1 MEYFGKGIYTV
12 STASRILKMNPQ
24 KVRRWINGYTYQKNL
39 EQYVSKPLVQS
50 DFKYDQNDVIISFL
64 DLAELLF
71 INTFIQYGVNIRKI
85 RQAALFASKI
95 LNTSHPFA
103 IKKIYTDGKTIFARI
118 AKEENDTSL
127 IDLINKQFQLDKI
140 VEPLLFECIDF
151 NKYDQAEKWWP
162 MGKGENIVLDPSRNF
177 GQPILNSYNIRTELI
192 FDLYKSNHSID
203 EIREWYEIDNDSIRS
218 AINFEKSFVA

>member
-1 MEYFGKGIYTV
+1 MNYFGKGIYTV
-12 STASRILKMNPQ
+12 STASKILKINPQ
-24 KVRRWINGYTYQKNL
+24 KIRRWINGYTYQKNM
-39 EQYVSKPLVQS
+39 EQHSSKPLVKT

-64 DLAELLF
+64 DLLELLF

-85 RQAALFASKI
+85 RQAVLFASKT

-103 IKKIYTDGKTIFARI
+103 IKKIYTDGKSIFARM

-127 IDLINKQFQLDKI
+127 INLINRQFQLDKI
-140 VEPLLFECIDF
+140 VEPTLFECIDF

-162 MGKGENIVLDPSRNF
+162 MGKGKNIVLDPARNF

-192 FDLYKSNHSID
+192 FDLYKSNHSIE
-203 EIREWYEIDNDSIRS
+203 EIREWYEVDNDSIRS
-218 AINFEKSFVA
+218 AIDFEKGFVA

>member
-12 STASRILKMNPQ
+12 STASKILKINPQ
-24 KVRRWINGYTYQKNL
+24 KIRRWIHGYTVHTDAEHYTGRPM
-39 EQYVSKPLVQS
+39 VRA
-50 DFKYDQNDVIISFL
+50 DFKYDRDDIIISFL

-71 INTFIQYGVNIRKI
+71 INTFIQYGVSIQKI
-85 RQAALFASKI
+85 RQAALFASQM

-103 IKKIYTDGKTIFARI
+103 IKKIYTDGRSIFARM

-127 IDLINKQFQLDKI
+127 IDLINKQFQFDKI

-151 NKYDQAEKWWP
+151 DKYDQAEKWWP
-162 MGKGENIVLDPSRNF
+162 MGKAKNIVLDPSRNF
-177 GQPILNSYNIRTELI
+177 GQPILNNYNIRTELI
-192 FDLYKSNHSID
+192 FELYKSNHSID
-203 EIREWYEIDNDSIRS
+203 EIREWYEVDNDSIVS